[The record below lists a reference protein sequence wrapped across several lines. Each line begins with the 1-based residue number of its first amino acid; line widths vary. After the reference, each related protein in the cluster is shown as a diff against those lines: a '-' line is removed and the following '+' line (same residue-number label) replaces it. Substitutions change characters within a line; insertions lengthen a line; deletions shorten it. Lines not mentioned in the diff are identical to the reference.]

1 MSDYLGQAAT
11 LEKKLKQ
18 LVKEKQY
25 DEAWRL
31 THEISEIH
39 VKHINSV
46 SYSKTP
52 DVLAWA
58 FCFSHSMAEYR
69 AVILSKEGKHLDALV
84 QSVWRAAVE
93 HRPIKKYSE
102 KIQSYLKKAKIDLSP
117 EELIKILNRTREHKH
132 FGLLKEEFERY
143 I

>member
-1 MSDYLGQAAT
+1 MNDYLGQAAA

-18 LVKEKQY
+18 LIKEKQY

-46 SYSKTP
+46 GYSKTP

-58 FCFSHSMAEYR
+58 MCFSNSMAEYR

-93 HRPIKKYSE
+93 HRPIKKYIE
-102 KIQSYLKKAKIDLSP
+102 KMQSYLKKAKIELSP
-117 EELIKILNRTREHKH
+117 EELLKILNRTREHKNI
-132 FGLLKEEFERY
+132 GLLKAEFERY

>member
-1 MSDYLGQAAT
+1 MNDYLGQAAT
-11 LEKKLKQ
+11 LEKELKQ
-18 LVKEKQY
+18 LIKKRQY

-31 THEISEIH
+31 THEISEIY

-46 SYSKTP
+46 GYSKTP

-58 FCFSHSMAEYR
+58 MCLSNSMAEYR

-93 HRPIKKYSE
+93 HRPIKKYTE
-102 KIQSYLKKAKIDLSP
+102 KMQSYLKKAKIEISP
-117 EELIKILNRTREHKH
+117 EELLKILNKTREHKNIE
-132 FGLLKEEFERY
+132 LLKAEFERY

>member
-1 MSDYLGQAAT
+1 MNDYLGQAAV

-18 LVKEKQY
+18 LIKEKQY
-25 DEAWRL
+25 DKAWRL

-39 VKHINSV
+39 VKHINSAG
-46 SYSKTP
+46 YSKTP

-58 FCFSHSMAEYR
+58 MCFSNSMAEYR

-93 HRPIKKYSE
+93 HRPIKKYIE
-102 KIQSYLKKAKIDLSP
+102 KMQSYLKKAKIELSP
-117 EELIKILNRTREHKH
+117 EELLKILNRTREHKNI
-132 FGLLKEEFERY
+132 GLLKAEFDRY